1 MKNNDAMTER
11 SSVESH
17 IEIHRHLDVC
27 GLKCPM
33 PILRTKKALA
43 DMASGEVLEIRA
55 TDPAA
60 QDDFAAFARQTGH
73 QLLKVEEAAG
83 TFTFLLQR
91 K

>member
-1 MKNNDAMTER
+1 MNEHAIAAPDR
-11 SSVESH
+11 Q
-17 IEIHRHLDVC
+17 LDVT

-43 DMASGEVLEIRA
+43 EMSSGQVLEIRA

-60 QDDFAAFARQTGH
+60 KDDLAAFARQTGH
-73 QLLKVEEAAG
+73 LLLQSLEDSSGFV
-83 TFTFLLQR
+83 FYLQR

>member
-1 MKNNDAMTER
+1 MEH
-11 SSVESH
+11 SLSVLPQSD
-17 IEIHRHLDVC
+17 RQLDVC

-43 DMASGEVLEIRA
+43 DMASGEVLQIRA

-60 QDDFAAFARQTGH
+60 RDDFAAFARQTGH
-73 QLLKVEEAAG
+73 VLLDVRDVEG
-83 TFTFLLQR
+83 VLVFHLQR